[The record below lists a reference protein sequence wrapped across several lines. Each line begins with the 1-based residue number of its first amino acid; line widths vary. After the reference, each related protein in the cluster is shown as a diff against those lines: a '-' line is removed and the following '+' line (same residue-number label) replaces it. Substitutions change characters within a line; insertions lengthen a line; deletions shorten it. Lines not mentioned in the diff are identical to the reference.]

1 MKDTS
6 SKKRSDAQSDENASF
21 DIFPWSDNFATGI
34 DLIDEQHQNL
44 VAILNKLA
52 RHCMSASSSDEE
64 VAGIIA
70 DLADYAVYHFRSEEE
85 IWHRHFEGHPL
96 LAAHEHSHHDFF
108 VKVQSIQASKGN
120 LEDFVDDLLGFLTHW
135 LAFHILDNDK
145 RMALATLHM
154 DKGKDIETALQ
165 CAEKEMTGVLSTLV
179 KSVLEMYGKL
189 SASTIELIRQ
199 RIARQRA
206 EAELQE
212 SNRQLSEQALSLSE
226 ERYQIL
232 FEAIPDAVIVIDLPD
247 GRIMDVN
254 SVAANLTGYSIAQ
267 LRKMN
272 LLDLLHEKDH
282 GIHTRNL
289 ARLAAQAEKGAISER
304 FETVAIN
311 IQGQEIDVEISA
323 GGPFKRNG
331 ETHLVGVFRDIRER
345 KRYQQALEHVAYYDE
360 LTGLLNRN
368 GIKRHLDTLIKAS
381 ESDLLIIHA
390 DLDNF
395 TRMNE
400 RLGIET
406 ADQLLKSFAKHMLAA
421 LPANSRIARLGGDEF
436 LLVIDNPPDKA
447 TLRSYVPKLMS
458 ALQKPV
464 KFGENTV
471 SLTLCLGVKYHEHK
485 YHSNSEEQLRQV
497 AHALYLAKVHG
508 TSQYHILDQA
518 QEDAERSHH
527 LLLAQIEWGLQK
539 QEFELYFQ
547 PKVNML
553 SGAVIGAEAL
563 IRWQHP
569 EKGLIGPGEF
579 IPVTENHPIA
589 MHIDQWVMQE
599 AIHHLSLWQERFP
612 HLELSIN
619 ISAMSIQNPEFS
631 RQLHALLKKHQEVSA
646 QCLQI
651 EMLENS
657 AMQDMCVAIAT
668 LKACRELGV
677 SIAIDDFGT
686 GYSSLSYLRRMPI
699 DWLKLDKS
707 FVANMEKDAGDTAI
721 IRGIIGMGESFGI
734 SIIAEGVETL
744 EQGAQLIRMG
754 CLHGQGYAISRPLTA
769 QAFEQ
774 WLQNWQQPPL
784 WRDALAEK
792 T

>member
-1 MKDTS
+1 M
-6 SKKRSDAQSDENASF
+6 
-21 DIFPWSDNFATGI
+21 
-34 DLIDEQHQNL
+34 
-44 VAILNKLA
+44 
-52 RHCMSASSSDEE
+52 
-64 VAGIIA
+64 
-70 DLADYAVYHFRSEEE
+70 
-85 IWHRHFEGHPL
+85 
-96 LAAHEHSHHDFF
+96 
-108 VKVQSIQASKGN
+108 
-120 LEDFVDDLLGFLTHW
+120 
-135 LAFHILDNDK
+135 
-145 RMALATLHM
+145 
-154 DKGKDIETALQ
+154 
-165 CAEKEMTGVLSTLV
+165 
-179 KSVLEMYGKL
+179 
-189 SASTIELIRQ
+189 
-199 RIARQRA
+199 
-206 EAELQE
+206 
-212 SNRQLSEQALSLSE
+212 
-226 ERYQIL
+226 
-232 FEAIPDAVIVIDLPD
+232 
-247 GRIMDVN
+247 
-254 SVAANLTGYSIAQ
+254 
-267 LRKMN
+267 
-272 LLDLLHEKDH
+272 
-282 GIHTRNL
+282 
-289 ARLAAQAEKGAISER
+289 
-304 FETVAIN
+304 
-311 IQGQEIDVEISA
+311 
-323 GGPFKRNG
+323 
-331 ETHLVGVFRDIRER
+331 
-345 KRYQQALEHVAYYDE
+345 
-360 LTGLLNRN
+360 
-368 GIKRHLDTLIKAS
+368 
-381 ESDLLIIHA
+381 
-390 DLDNF
+390 
-395 TRMNE
+395 
-400 RLGIET
+400 
-406 ADQLLKSFAKHMLAA
+406 
-421 LPANSRIARLGGDEF
+421 
-436 LLVIDNPPDKA
+436 
-447 TLRSYVPKLMS
+447 
-458 ALQKPV
+458 
-464 KFGENTV
+464 
-471 SLTLCLGVKYHEHK
+471 KYHEHK

-631 RQLHALLKKHQEVSA
+631 RQLRALLKKHQEVSA